1 MKVSYDGTAYHG
13 FQIQPGKIT
22 IQECLEQAIRILT
35 GESVKVRSSGRT
47 DAGVHARGQ
56 VFNFHTA
63 SKIPIERWAMAL
75 NARLPE
81 DIVVRDARIVP
92 DDFHSRRSA
101 KRKTYRYTIRYG
113 KLPDL
118 FRRHLEFHHP
128 TKLDLEAMREG
139 LKWLVG
145 QHDFVSFCSARSTKL
160 STVRTIYEARLEC
173 EPWDEELGSCAVH
186 VYLTGNGFLYNMV
199 RIIVGTLL
207 QVGEGKR
214 TSADISSI
222 LEAKNRKAAGPTA
235 MPHGLMLWEVFYE

>member
-1 MKVSYDGTAYHG
+1 MRNICMKVSYDGTAYHG

-101 KRKTYRYTIRYG
+101 KRKN
-113 KLPDL
+113 LP
-118 FRRHLEFHHP
+118 
-128 TKLDLEAMREG
+128 
-139 LKWLVG
+139 V
-145 QHDFVSFCSARSTKL
+145 HDSL
-160 STVRTIYEARLEC
+160 
-173 EPWDEELGSCAVH
+173 
-186 VYLTGNGFLYNMV
+186 
-199 RIIVGTLL
+199 
-207 QVGEGKR
+207 
-214 TSADISSI
+214 
-222 LEAKNRKAAGPTA
+222 RKAP
-235 MPHGLMLWEVFYE
+235 GLV